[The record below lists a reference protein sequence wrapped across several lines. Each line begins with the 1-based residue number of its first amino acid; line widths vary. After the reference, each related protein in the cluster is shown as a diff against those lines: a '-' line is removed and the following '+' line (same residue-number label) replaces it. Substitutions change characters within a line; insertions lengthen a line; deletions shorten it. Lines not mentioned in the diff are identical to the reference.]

1 MELLNEVY
9 LLSKFDISS
18 FSMSGDIDFQA
29 NHFANFEGLKLT
41 VVLLTLGR
49 SKLTL
54 IVYYYFLFLIHLCFN
69 KTEIKHPLGSYL

>member
-29 NHFANFEGLKLT
+29 NHLANFEGFKIDSSFADFGQ
-41 VVLLTLGR
+41 VKIDPYCLLLL
-49 SKLTL
+49 S
-54 IVYYYFLFLIHLCFN
+54 VFD
-69 KTEIKHPLGSYL
+69 PLVFQ